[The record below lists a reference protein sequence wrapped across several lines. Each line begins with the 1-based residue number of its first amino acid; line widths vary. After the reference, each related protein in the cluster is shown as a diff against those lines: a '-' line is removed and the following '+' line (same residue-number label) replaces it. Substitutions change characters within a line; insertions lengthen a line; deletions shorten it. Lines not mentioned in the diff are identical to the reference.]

1 MSNNLFSSRIG
12 FILAAAGSAIGLG
25 NIWRFPYLVMEE
37 GGSNFIFLYFLCIFF
52 IGVPLLVVEFTI
64 GRSSQNKSSLITI
77 FQNNHKLAHLFSR
90 LSYIFLFTLI
100 VIISYYSVV
109 AGWVLIYFVKSL
121 FGLISY
127 QNESINYYKD
137 FLQILFNSNY
147 EVGFA
152 TIFIIIFTLS
162 INFLGITKGIER
174 FNFFMLPLLFI
185 ILIVMIFKV
194 LTLNGSEKGLH
205 FLIHLDLTSIT
216 YKNIFAALGQSFF
229 SLSLGM
235 GVMIVYASY
244 LNKKESIINNSIIT
258 AFLGSVVGIFSS
270 LIIIPI
276 IFAFNQESSSGVGL
290 TMLALPSIFSQISHG
305 SFYAIL
311 FFGLMLVAALTST
324 ISIVEPLLNYT
335 TNKFKISKLT
345 ACFFVGISI
354 IFLSII
360 QINSFNNL
368 SHIKIF
374 NQDIFTFTSG
384 VFSDVLLSLGSII
397 ACIYCGFI
405 LTKSVVL
412 KEINQ
417 NNQNSL
423 YLKIYQTVWLFSIKY
438 LIPLILLYLGYK
450 SLSNLF

>member
-1 MSNNLFSSRIG
+1 
-12 FILAAAGSAIGLG
+12 
-25 NIWRFPYLVMEE
+25 
-37 GGSNFIFLYFLCIFF
+37 
-52 IGVPLLVVEFTI
+52 
-64 GRSSQNKSSLITI
+64 
-77 FQNNHKLAHLFSR
+77 
-90 LSYIFLFTLI
+90 
-100 VIISYYSVV
+100 
-109 AGWVLIYFVKSL
+109 
-121 FGLISY
+121 
-127 QNESINYYKD
+127 
-137 FLQILFNSNY
+137 
-147 EVGFA
+147 
-152 TIFIIIFTLS
+152 
-162 INFLGITKGIER
+162 
-174 FNFFMLPLLFI
+174 
-185 ILIVMIFKV
+185 
-194 LTLNGSEKGLH
+194 
-205 FLIHLDLTSIT
+205 
-216 YKNIFAALGQSFF
+216 LGQSFF

>member
-162 INFLGITKGIER
+162 INFSYSILNSSFNIT
-174 FNFFMLPLLFI
+174 
-185 ILIVMIFKV
+185 
-194 LTLNGSEKGLH
+194 S
-205 FLIHLDLTSIT
+205 
-216 YKNIFAALGQSFF
+216 F
-229 SLSLGM
+229 SL
-235 GVMIVYASY
+235 
-244 LNKKESIINNSIIT
+244 LNSQPKVNISESII
-258 AFLGSVVGIFSS
+258 S
-270 LIIIPI
+270 L
-276 IFAFNQESSSGVGL
+276 E
-290 TMLALPSIFSQISHG
+290 IS
-305 SFYAIL
+305 
-311 FFGLMLVAALTST
+311 
-324 ISIVEPLLNYT
+324 
-335 TNKFKISKLT
+335 
-345 ACFFVGISI
+345 
-354 IFLSII
+354 
-360 QINSFNNL
+360 
-368 SHIKIF
+368 
-374 NQDIFTFTSG
+374 
-384 VFSDVLLSLGSII
+384 
-397 ACIYCGFI
+397 
-405 LTKSVVL
+405 
-412 KEINQ
+412 
-417 NNQNSL
+417 
-423 YLKIYQTVWLFSIKY
+423 
-438 LIPLILLYLGYK
+438 
-450 SLSNLF
+450 